1 MLGASTEREGMV
13 FTGSGSNSRIRS
25 SISSVEE
32 LGGVVF
38 FLEEVGFEGFLF
50 DDEDLAGA
58 GLAGLFWGFRA
69 GFLPRELE
77 PELAGELNFERTL
90 IPIVRA
96 KKIKAPYTKKD
107 PKEVAKSSIVIRG

>member
-1 MLGASTEREGMV
+1 MV
-13 FTGSGSNSRIRS
+13 FTGPGLNSRIRS

-38 FLEEVGFEGFLF
+38 FLEEAGFEGFLVG
-50 DDEDLAGA
+50 DEDLAGA
-58 GLAGLFWGFRA
+58 GLVALFWGFRA

-77 PELAGELNFERTL
+77 PELAGELIFEKNL

-96 KKIKAPYTKKD
+96 KKIKAPYIK
-107 PKEVAKSSIVIRG
+107 

>member
-1 MLGASTEREGMV
+1 MV
-13 FTGSGSNSRIRS
+13 FTGPGLNSRIRS

-38 FLEEVGFEGFLF
+38 FLEEVGFEGFLVG
-50 DDEDLAGA
+50 DEDLAGA
-58 GLAGLFWGFRA
+58 GFAGLFWGFRA

-77 PELAGELNFERTL
+77 PEFAGELNFEKIL

-96 KKIKAPYTKKD
+96 KKIKAPYIK
-107 PKEVAKSSIVIRG
+107 